1 MLKHIFTLSLL
12 SLLYFPVSAQKFHIA
27 LGLNAGA
34 SFLKHN
40 SDFELTELK
49 NDYNS
54 NAKIIKERYNI
65 DYTWDEYKE
74 DMKLRS
80 SIIRPRFGLNLYITH
95 RDFPIFLNGEFMSST
110 SSYQKASYAVTLG
123 MGKDIQPVASEY
135 YYSIHGGFKRV
146 FKDDGFGAET
156 IVNSIGDK
164 EQRAYLSTFFDPK
177 NPLNSHAGNLLS
189 VRGGM
194 GKFIGD
200 KKNGAVG
207 AEFYAELDLTNE
219 TVRQARMHNFGLN
232 IYFRLRIVK
241 PSGHD
246 NSIFK

>member
-1 MLKHIFTLSLL
+1 MLKHIFTVFIL
-12 SLLYFPVSAQKFHIA
+12 SLLYFPLSAQKFHIV

-54 NAKIIKERYNI
+54 KAKVIKERYKE

-80 SIIRPRFGLNLYITH
+80 YIFGPRFGLNLFITH
-95 RDFPIFLNGEFMSST
+95 RDFPIFLNGELMSST

-123 MGKDIQPVASEY
+123 MGKDIQPLSSEY
-135 YYSIHGGFKRV
+135 YYSIYGGFKRV
-146 FKDDGFGAET
+146 FKDDGFGSET

-164 EQRAYLSTFFDPK
+164 EQRSYLSTYFDPK
-177 NPLNSHAGNLLS
+177 NPLNSHAGNLLT

-194 GKFIGD
+194 GKVIGD
-200 KKNGAVG
+200 KQNGAVG
-207 AEFYAELDLTNE
+207 AEFYGELDLTNE
-219 TVRQARMHNFGLN
+219 TVRQARMHNFGIN

-246 NSIFK
+246 NTIFK